1 MGEDALIAAV
11 LAEDSE
17 RQDSWK
23 VFFFVGLLW
32 LYPVLRLQIVGGGK
46 QKVTV
51 VSMVVSI
58 KK

>member
-23 VFFFVGLLW
+23 VFFFCW
-32 LYPVLRLQIVGGGK
+32 LVVTLSRFKASNIVGGGN
-46 QKVTV
+46 
-51 VSMVVSI
+51 